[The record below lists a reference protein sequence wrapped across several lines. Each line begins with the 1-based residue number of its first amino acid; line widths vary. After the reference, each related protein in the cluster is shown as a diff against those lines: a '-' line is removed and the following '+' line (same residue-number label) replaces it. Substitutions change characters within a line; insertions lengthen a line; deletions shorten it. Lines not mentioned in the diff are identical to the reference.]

1 MAGRVVSV
9 HCIAGGG
16 LEAKTLKLTLPA
28 AWQESPCARLLK
40 AVAKRCEGVDAGD
53 LALETADGARVD
65 AAAPIAST
73 AAERDLFVRAAAASK
88 PAARR
93 RLSAR
98 RRGAAAAPGAA
109 PPGPAR
115 QRISRSIREAKTI
128 RVALAQRDDDDDVP
142 LLVAHLG
149 SLYVACAYGHDRS
162 YKSLGKIFARFDRHG
177 VDRLDAHGHAP
188 LSHACAH
195 GNPRAASLLLDRGA
209 SPDWR
214 SVEGTTLLQLACSGR
229 DAGHVDVACLLLNRG
244 ADLAAV
250 TVAGETALHLA
261 AYALLANRSQKTN
274 MVRLLLASGADL
286 EARSRC
292 GVSPADV
299 LARWLVV
306 CRRPGGAPDPADSA
320 RRRVVDDADLTRIVC
335 AYLFAGGDDRDG
347 SRVGNLYTL
356 PAAVPEAPR
365 RLVAAEVEVDPT
377 EGA

>member
-1 MAGRVVSV
+1 MGVFGV
-9 HCIAGGG
+9 H
-16 LEAKTLKLTLPA
+16 PYPRNFHN
-28 AWQESPCARLLK
+28 Q
-40 AVAKRCEGVDAGD
+40 
-53 LALETADGARVD
+53 
-65 AAAPIAST
+65 
-73 AAERDLFVRAAAASK
+73 
-88 PAARR
+88 
-93 RLSAR
+93 
-98 RRGAAAAPGAA
+98 
-109 PPGPAR
+109 R

-209 SPDWR
+209 SPEWR
-214 SVEGTTLLQLACSGR
+214 SVEGTTLLMLACSGL

-261 AYALLANRSQKTN
+261 AYALLANGSQKTN

-320 RRRVVDDADLTRIVC
+320 RRRVVDDADLSRIVC

-365 RLVAAEVEVDPT
+365 RLVAAEVEGLEPDVADDELAGPEPVDPRLEAEVEAWLEVEAGPRVT
-377 EGA
+377 VRRAMARPPFLVLIPSGPH